1 MSMSSLKNNFKDFF
15 YFYKEIAYLIALGYI
30 VFAFAI
36 IILSIIVQEQKQTI
50 IFLQNGINR
59 QEATKNVYKPRVEG
73 LLESEYRM
81 LFENSHR

>member
-1 MSMSSLKNNFKDFF
+1 MSSLKNSFKDFF